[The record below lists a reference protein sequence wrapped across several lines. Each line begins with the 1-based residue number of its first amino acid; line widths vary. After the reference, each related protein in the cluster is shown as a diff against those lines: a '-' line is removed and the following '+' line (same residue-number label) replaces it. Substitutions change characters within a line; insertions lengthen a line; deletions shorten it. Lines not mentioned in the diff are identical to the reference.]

1 MSNIILPGDTNKEVE
16 MIKENDHCNVQESIK
31 DSNIVVSEDIHTDI
45 HEDIHERRIEATD
58 KNIVKNELYDEYN
71 EQDKQTN
78 HIILDITKMNNEY
91 IQQHSPRDVIHNND
105 NNDNND
111 NISSDSILD
120 ILKQSDEP
128 TINLIK
134 KKKNGLYSLN
144 TYDEIF
150 FKKYKDRLVRK
161 KEIYILSSEIF
172 QKKSLFL
179 TIPSI
184 LITCTMSIISFLS
197 ASTYFSENIRI
208 MLGLIVGC
216 LGSIGSL
223 MQSFQS
229 ALNYNLKAE
238 SFRSAA
244 ENYDKLITKIKF
256 ELYNHDEKDF
266 IDNLEKEVLK
276 ISADCKYF
284 PPQSV
289 KNMLRINT
297 NIRHYLDKEHDEH
310 THQKVSGMN
319 ITFDK

>member
-1 MSNIILPGDTNKEVE
+1 MSDIIIPGDNN
-16 MIKENDHCNVQESIK
+16 KENDIIEENDHSNVQENIH
-31 DSNIVVSEDIHTDI
+31 DSNIVVDEDVGEDVTNNDVYDRCDEQNTQTD
-45 HEDIHERRIEATD
+45 
-58 KNIVKNELYDEYN
+58 
-71 EQDKQTN
+71 
-78 HIILDITKMNNEY
+78 HIILDITKINSEHGQMN
-91 IQQHSPRDVIHNND
+91 SPQDEV
-105 NNDNND
+105 NND
-111 NISSDSILD
+111 NISCDSILD

-161 KEIYILSSEIF
+161 KKIYILSSELF
-172 QKKSLFL
+172 QKKSLLL

-184 LITCTMSIISFLS
+184 LITCCMSIISFLS
-197 ASTYFSENIRI
+197 ASTYFTEGTRI

-284 PPQSV
+284 PPQGV

-297 NIRHYLDKEHDEH
+297 NIQHYFDKEHDELDEH
-310 THQKVSGMN
+310 VHRKVSSMN
-319 ITFDK
+319 ITIDT